1 MQILG
6 YLLALVVV
14 ATASP
19 PESETVDVSKRILG
33 ILEGGDGGLIGGILD
48 NGIVGG
54 LIGGE
59 GGVLGGLIGGE
70 GGVLGGLIG
79 GEGGIV
85 GGLLGGEGG
94 LLTDLLGGDGG
105 ILGGILGIKADI
117 LTGLI
122 KTVVSVL
129 GGIIKSIVSVIQN
142 LTKGLEGKTSE
153 PEIYAEFRKYDLKQ
167 LCPVCPSL
175 PNAQHVAACQKYC
188 SEQGYKG

>member
-14 ATASP
+14 AVASP
-19 PESETVDVSKRILG
+19 PESETVDVSKRLLG

-48 NGIVGG
+48 NGIV
-54 LIGGE
+54 
-59 GGVLGGLIGGE
+59 GGLIGGE

>member
-6 YLLALVVV
+6 YLLVLVVV

-19 PESETVDVSKRILG
+19 PESETVDVSKRLLG
-33 ILEGGDGGLIGGILD
+33 ILDGGNGGLIGGILD
-48 NGIVGG
+48 DRIVGG
-54 LIGGE
+54 LIDGE
-59 GGVLGGLIGGE
+59 GG
-70 GGVLGGLIG
+70 
-79 GEGGIV
+79 
-85 GGLLGGEGG
+85 LLSDIIGGEGG
-94 LLTDLLGGDGG
+94 LLCDHIGGENGT
-105 ILGGILGIKADI
+105 LGGILGIKADI

-153 PEIYAEFRKYDLKQ
+153 PEIYAEFRKYDVGR
-167 LCPVCPSL
+167 LCPVCTSL